1 MAKLFDSKGNIINV
15 KLDVKTATEK
25 IITLSEIYRK
35 VLKFIPNPSKLIQ
48 QHGYR
53 LFSETLADSTVQSVV
68 NTILDGVASFEW
80 EIISDKSS
88 QEEIDLTYLTIQ
100 NLLDQDIIKKILYAI
115 FYGGQYLNL
124 VWMDDGK
131 YFIVDKVYDLPHDSV
146 RFDQDNRLFVL
157 TPANPT
163 DGIEVLPY
171 QALPVIYN
179 ANYINPYGAGLF
191 LNCYKYVFIKN
202 NVLDFWTIFTE
213 EYGSPGIKG
222 NFTQGVA
229 KSFNMDQSAFIEFF
243 YNKLSEMRESKIIT
257 HPEGTTVDM
266 FPAGSSQSA
275 DIYRGLIDICNKEIT
290 KLILG
295 HDAGSESTPGKL
307 GNEDMAQ
314 SNKGE
319 RIESY
324 KNFLESYLNK
334 ILRMQHEVNFSN
346 SEPCQ
351 IKFFQKDDITHFKS
365 KAEVAVLLKNLGVTF
380 TDQYFKDEFN
390 LKEDQFTISTETSMN
405 DKNESKKEIAK
416 EDNTDN
422 QNKVEN
428 KKPFFNLLRNEDNDD
443 DKYTQSLL
451 DSEKFAK
458 EIIKSDDYK
467 DLINAQYDQI
477 ADLLN
482 KYDSYD
488 DMLKNV
494 FKVFDDI
501 DVQDLS
507 MLIEKFNLVSRV
519 IGFNGGVEDAS
530 A

>member
-1 MAKLFDSKGNIINV
+1 MPTKFDKQS
-15 KLDVKTATEK
+15 ASEK
-25 IITLSEIYRK
+25 IQTLSDIYRH

-48 QHGYR
+48 QHGFR

-68 NTILDGVASFEW
+68 NTILDGVSSFEW
-80 EIISDKSS
+80 DIISDNSS
-88 QEEIDLTYLTIQ
+88 QDEIDLTYKTIQ
-100 NLLDQDIIKKILYAI
+100 NLIDQDIIKKILYAI

-124 VWMDDGK
+124 VWKDDGK
-131 YFIVDKVYDLPHDSV
+131 FFIIDKVYDLPHDSIK
-146 RFDQDNRLFVL
+146 FNLDNQLYVL
-157 TPANPT
+157 TPDKPF
-163 DGIEVLPY
+163 DGVEVLPY
-171 QALPVIYN
+171 QVLPVVYN
-179 ANYINPYGAGLF
+179 TNYLNPYGSGLF

-222 NFTQGVA
+222 SYTQA
-229 KSFNMDQSAFIEFF
+229 AAQSFKMDQSKFID
-243 YNKLSEMRESKIIT
+243 YYYSKLLEMRESKIIT

-266 FPAGSSQSA
+266 FPSGTTQSA
-275 DIYRGLIDICNKEIT
+275 EIYKGLIDICNKEIT

-295 HDAGSESTPGKL
+295 HDAGAESTPGKL
-307 GNEDMAQ
+307 GNEDMAL

-324 KNFLESYLNK
+324 KNFFESYFNK
-334 ILRMQHEVNFSN
+334 ILKFQHDVNFSN

-351 IKFFQKDDITHFKS
+351 IKLFQKDDITHFKS
-365 KAEVAVLLKNLGVTF
+365 KAEVANLLKNLGVTF
-380 TDQYFKDEFN
+380 TDQYFIDEFN
-390 LKEDQFTISTETSMN
+390 LKEDQFTISTGTLGNNKKET
-405 DKNESKKEIAK
+405 KQEIAK
-416 EDNTDN
+416 EDDTEK
-422 QNKVEN
+422 QNKAES
-428 KKPFFNLLRNEDNDD
+428 KKPFFNLLRNEDDNND

-458 EIIKSDDYK
+458 DIIKSDDYK
-467 DLINAQYDQI
+467 DLINAQYEQLAEI
-477 ADLLN
+477 LN

-501 DVQDLS
+501 DVKDLS
-507 MLIEKFNLVSRV
+507 LLIEKFNLVSRV

-530 A
+530 VRE